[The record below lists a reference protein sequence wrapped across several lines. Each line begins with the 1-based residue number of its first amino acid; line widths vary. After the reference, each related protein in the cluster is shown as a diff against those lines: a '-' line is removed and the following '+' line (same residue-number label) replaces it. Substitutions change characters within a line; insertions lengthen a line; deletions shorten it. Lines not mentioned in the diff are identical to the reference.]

1 MKSSEEENLSPNRS
15 INKRTY
21 HINCNKRKEKQEKN
35 EENQDKNEENNE
47 KYLIVKDQYQNKA
60 KINQINQIQEFNLEN
75 VMKSLNSK
83 STCSTKYSQ
92 KHYQFAM
99 EYFCSSFRNETD
111 SESEENE
118 RKFNFNIKLDDLND
132 SIASLEQEIEVLSL
146 GKLRCLKS
154 IDRLLCDIK
163 KEKDKEEYEKIGFI
177 DNKSLKKRIIL

>member
-1 MKSSEEENLSPNRS
+1 MKSSEENLSPNRNRNRKS
-15 INKRTY
+15 HLN
-21 HINCNKRKEKQEKN
+21 HNKRKTKQQKQQENKLIVN
-35 EENQDKNEENNE
+35 EQSENN
-47 KYLIVKDQYQNKA
+47 K
-60 KINQINQIQEFNLEN
+60 KITQIQEFNLEN
-75 VMKSLNSK
+75 VMKSLNSQ

-92 KHYQFAM
+92 KHFQFAM
-99 EYFCSSFRNETD
+99 EYFCSSFKNETD

-163 KEKDKEEYEKIGFI
+163 KEEYENIGFI
-177 DNKSLKKRIIL
+177 ENKSLKKRVIL